1 MSSLTPRIQH
11 QPLPVQSSI
20 GYAHCAMPLPP
31 SHLGFYS
38 LSAHE
43 SRRRLWHMAPG
54 LLPFPLQ
61 MIAHK
66 DPISAF
72 LWWIIISIFVVVTG
86 YIFIR
91 FRRIS
96 RSPDDLGNAAIAG
109 YAASVLLTLVFFP
122 DRIEVGLS
130 VLSIL
135 AFGDGSASLFGQ
147 MFRGPTL
154 PWNRGKSWSGFLAFL
169 LVGGLMTGWIYWG
182 ECQNPEAVDP
192 PLTFLTALL
201 LTAPA
206 VAACAFIESIPS
218 RINDNIRVGVTAA
231 AGLVLLSFL
240 R

>member
-1 MSSLTPRIQH
+1 MSSLTPRLQH
-11 QPLPVQSSI
+11 KPLTAQSPI
-20 GYAHCAMPLPP
+20 GQTHCAMPLPP
-31 SHLGFYS
+31 SILGFYS
-38 LSAHE
+38 LSGHE

-61 MIAHK
+61 WVAHK
-66 DPISAF
+66 DPVSPF
-72 LWWIIISIFVVVTG
+72 LWWIIISIFVVLTTQ
-86 YIFIR
+86 IFIR

-96 RSPDDLGNAAIAG
+96 RNPDELGNAAVAG
-109 YAASVLLTLVFFP
+109 YAASVMLTMVLFP
-122 DRIEVGLS
+122 DRLEVGLA

-135 AFGDGSASLFGQ
+135 AFGDGSASLCGQ

-169 LVGGLMTGWIYWG
+169 LIGGLMTAWIYWG

-192 PLTFLTALL
+192 PLTFLKSLL

-206 VAACAFIESIPS
+206 VVACAFIESIPS

-231 AGLVLLSFL
+231 VGLILLSYL